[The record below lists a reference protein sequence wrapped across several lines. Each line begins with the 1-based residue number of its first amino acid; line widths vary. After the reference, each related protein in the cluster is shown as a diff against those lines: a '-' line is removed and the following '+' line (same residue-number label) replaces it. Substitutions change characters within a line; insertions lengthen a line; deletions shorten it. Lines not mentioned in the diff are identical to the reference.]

1 MANSNQ
7 NVQTLTDFVRYGNTS
22 TYSVPL
28 TTFLRRVDEFLL
40 LDSFTYEKY
49 HKLLFGLSSFVELT
63 DEELSI
69 YRFKPDF
76 ISYRLYGTPN
86 LWYLVLF
93 MNNLERACNLN
104 MNERIVLPPTSL
116 SILSQIYSTEKEELD
131 NKNNPIS
138 GEDLTLSTSRYA
150 NIPKYKIQKRYKAI
164 VNNKDDSLNIN
175 KNVLSK
181 LLSYNRI
188 TRNTSFNYMENIN
201 GFNLFRSL

>member
-1 MANSNQ
+1 MASSNQ

-63 DEELSI
+63 DEELAV

-86 LWYLVLF
+86 LAHLLLYLNKCAEYEF
-93 MNNLERACNLN
+93 DKKRIRYITSENLN
-104 MNERIVLPPTSL
+104 DIFTLIIANEDERM
-116 SILSQIYSTEKEELD
+116 KRN
-131 NKNNPIS
+131 NKNAA
-138 GEDLTLSTSRYA
+138 R
-150 NIPKYKIQKRYKAI
+150 
-164 VNNKDDSLNIN
+164 
-175 KNVLSK
+175 
-181 LLSYNRI
+181 
-188 TRNTSFNYMENIN
+188 
-201 GFNLFRSL
+201 